1 MFDKIKS
8 SIFTIFLLVIVSA
21 EENMVFGSVIEIC
34 LSYYICSMF
43 IVIIIFLLV
52 LTIIA
57 GICNSVI
64 KFLILEMLDDVE

>member
-8 SIFTIFLLVIVSA
+8 SIFTFFLLVIVSA
-21 EENMVFGSVIEIC
+21 EENMVFRSVIEIC